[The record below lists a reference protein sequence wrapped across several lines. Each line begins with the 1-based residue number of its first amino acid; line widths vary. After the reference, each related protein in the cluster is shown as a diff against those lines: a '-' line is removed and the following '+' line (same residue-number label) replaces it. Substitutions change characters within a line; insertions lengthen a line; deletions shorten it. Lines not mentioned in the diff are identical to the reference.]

1 MKLNIQLFATN
12 LSVGGSY
19 TQAWQPGD
27 TVGGLEDKYNW
38 RIVVN
43 YISRDVTA
51 NTSYLRL
58 RFQEYGTWGDY
69 SGMNSTY
76 SRLKIS
82 LNGGTNYTE
91 LAYKKTPSYTKGD
104 TETKI
109 DVYYTVNHN
118 ANGTSPTIKVQASNE
133 TSNTAS
139 YAPANKTVT
148 TEAITLTAIPRES
161 KLNPISDFAIATSTV
176 IPITFTKYVDTYTHK
191 LNVKIG
197 STTIKSNFTI
207 TTPYNLQFSS
217 SEVNTIK
224 NAFSGSST
232 TVTFTLSTYN
242 GTTLIGTSVQTATG
256 IDASR
261 VMGLSRYKS
270 NSGYKYCIND
280 SLNKN
285 LGDGLQV
292 GGSLYVNG
300 SDALYY
306 KKGDTYEADYLYIG
320 GLLSNSSK
328 GVYFTIFLPKS
339 FKPNGTGDYA
349 ITTCTINTCEFG
361 IRKAN
366 GGYIEQNTG
375 PSTFARIEFRPFT
388 SNFLS
393 FICTK
398 SSAYSN
404 VTNNTP
410 LGVGL
415 TNLKVTFS

>member
-19 TQAWQPGD
+19 TQAWQPGN
-27 TVGGLEDKYNW
+27 TVGGLSNKYNW

-43 YISRDVTA
+43 YISRDVVA

-82 LNGGTNYTE
+82 LNNGSSYTE

-207 TTPYNLQFSS
+207 TTPYNLQFTS
-217 SEVNTIK
+217 SEVTAIK

-232 TVTFTLSTYN
+232 PVTFTLSTYN
-242 GTTLIGTSVQTATG
+242 GNTLLGTSVQTATG
-256 IDASR
+256 IDSSR

-280 SLNKN
+280 ALNKN
-285 LGDGLQV
+285 LDDGLQV
-292 GGSLYVNG
+292 GGTLYVDGYDYSTVQSGTLSITKTSGNASCTG
-300 SDALYY
+300 S
-306 KKGDTYEADYLYIG
+306 YIKCG
-320 GLLSNSSK
+320 HFMAVEFVVVLSGATNAGNDIFVGKSTT
-328 GVYFTIFLPKS
+328 FTP
-339 FKPNGTGDYA
+339 
-349 ITTCTINTCEFG
+349 
-361 IRKAN
+361 RKACTTV
-366 GGYIEQNTG
+366 GFLG
-375 PSTFARIEFRPFT
+375 ARSIICNWGTDNVITVRNASS
-388 SNFLS
+388 SN
-393 FICTK
+393 IG
-398 SSAYSN
+398 SSA
-404 VTNNTP
+404 TNTIRCR
-410 LGVGL
+410 GMVI
-415 TNLKVTFS
+415 V